1 MTDRGFLELQ
11 RLLLPRATSAR
22 QPTPRRCEPPH
33 AAHLP
38 AAPICSPILKGEA
51 VRDSTNDSSQS
62 PGVTS
67 KATSMD
73 DGVKETVKSFT
84 EKLSADLVNV
94 SAKEDL
100 VKQHAKVAEEA
111 VAGWE
116 KAENEVVSLKKP
128 LEAALQQNVNL
139 EVRTSHLDGALKEC
153 VRQLRQS
160 KDEHEKRVSDA
171 LLEKKTEWEAVK
183 SDLEKQI
190 LDRTSQTI
198 WTRLVGDLQLIDI
211 SPQKFG
217 SNEVWFAAV
226 TGGLGSE
233 VFLNRG

>member
-1 MTDRGFLELQ
+1 MTDRGFLQLQ
-11 RLLLPRATSAR
+11 RLLLMAK
-22 QPTPRRCEPPH
+22 
-33 AAHLP
+33 
-38 AAPICSPILKGEA
+38 APDRFLHILKDIPTNREA
-51 VRDSTNDSSQS
+51 VRDSTNDSSPS
-62 PGVTS
+62 PEVTS

-73 DGVKETVKSFT
+73 DGVKETVKSLT
-84 EKLSADLVNV
+84 EKLSAGLVNV

-111 VAGWE
+111 VPGWE
-116 KAENEVVSLKKP
+116 KAENEVVSLKKQ

-190 LDRTSQTI
+190 LDLQSEAQKKPDSLLDSDTLLILESLENENSALKQELNSRFRELEILTI
-198 WTRLVGDLQLIDI
+198 ERD
-211 SPQKFG
+211 
-217 SNEVWFAAV
+217 
-226 TGGLGSE
+226 
-233 VFLNRG
+233 